1 MKVIFES
8 SNTKEPRIISGDP
21 MKFFVGNKLVNGQFV
36 SVGYL
41 IPQKDPNADKYS
53 PDGSGVP
60 TFGART
66 RKVNIPTNDT
76 EMQAYIQK
84 YADTPFGDA
93 LIAIRMSPKYQAVLK
108 SGDDN
113 KAVPFDLAGCTLI
126 KIGRYNLNWRN
137 HELNAADWSKRGDA
151 VMKLR
156 HKYGFG
162 DFGNWTEDSWHNK
175 PEYKGTGLYPKID
188 SMPDEGRRWPDQPAD
203 DEMTQDDMIEFGRR
217 GRYDGKVDKQAAKY
231 SPVMGDL
238 YMDCNSRIA
247 IRQNLA
253 YSGFGKSFYYF
264 VSENGEMQ
272 EIDSECIHWL
282 HSAYKKVPA
291 AKAPEIAQME
301 ADEAEYV
308 KELAK
313 LERYDAEQIKTLVLD
328 RVLYMVGNIVTPSGA
343 KERIAY
349 VNDVDVYRY
358 YPYLDRNEMH
368 NVLPDWIKESTRDII
383 EMEKEAAAGINESA
397 LPSTENPADATTL
410 WDFMRMYL
418 NIDDNMSWSDAD
430 IKMRDA
436 IAETAKPADMNSIM
450 KLMYAPQFNVE
461 VTEDNGATYYEV
473 TVGSRTETYY
483 LWFTV

>member
-1 MKVIFES
+1 
-8 SNTKEPRIISGDP
+8 
-21 MKFFVGNKLVNGQFV
+21 
-36 SVGYL
+36 
-41 IPQKDPNADKYS
+41 
-53 PDGSGVP
+53 
-60 TFGART
+60 
-66 RKVNIPTNDT
+66 
-76 EMQAYIQK
+76 
-84 YADTPFGDA
+84 
-93 LIAIRMSPKYQAVLK
+93 
-108 SGDDN
+108 
-113 KAVPFDLAGCTLI
+113 
-126 KIGRYNLNWRN
+126 
-137 HELNAADWSKRGDA
+137 
-151 VMKLR
+151 
-156 HKYGFG
+156 
-162 DFGNWTEDSWHNK
+162 
-175 PEYKGTGLYPKID
+175 
-188 SMPDEGRRWPDQPAD
+188 
-203 DEMTQDDMIEFGRR
+203 MTQDDMIEFGRR
-217 GRYDGKVDKQAAKY
+217 GRYDGKVDKQATKY

-238 YMDCNSRIA
+238 YMDRNSRIA

-291 AKAPEIAQME
+291 SKAPEIAQME

-313 LERYDAEQIKTLVLD
+313 LERYDEEQIKTLVLD

-436 IAETAKPADMNSIM
+436 LAETAKPADMNSIM
-450 KLMYAPQFNVE
+450 KLMYTPLFNVE
-461 VTEDNGATYYEV
+461 VTENNGATYYEV
-473 TVGSRTETYY
+473 TVGSRTETYA

>member
-1 MKVIFES
+1 MQVIFES

-41 IPQKDPNADKYS
+41 IPQKDPNSSSYR
-53 PDGSGVP
+53 PDGSSVP
-60 TFGART
+60 TFGAKT
-66 RKVNIPTNDT
+66 QKVNIPSNDA

-84 YADTPFGDA
+84 YAGTAFGNA
-93 LIAIRMSPKYQAVLK
+93 LNAIRMSPKYQAVLK
-108 SGDDN
+108 SGDDT
-113 KAVPFDLAGCTLI
+113 KTVPFDLGGCTLI
-126 KIGRYNLNWRN
+126 KIGRYNLNWRD
-137 HELNAADWSKRGDA
+137 HSHNAADWSKRGDA

-162 DFGNWTEDSWHNK
+162 DFGTWTEDSWHTK
-175 PEYKGTGLYPKID
+175 PEYKGTGLYPRID
-188 SMPDEGRRWPDQPAD
+188 SMTPSEPWPDQPAPED
-203 DEMTQDDMIEFGRR
+203 MTQDDIIEFGRR
-217 GRYDGKVDKQAAKY
+217 GRYDGKVDKQASDKY
-231 SPVMGDL
+231 LPVMGDL
-238 YMDCNSRIA
+238 YMDRNSRIA

-264 VSENGEMQ
+264 ISENGEMQ

-282 HSAYKKVPA
+282 YNAYKKA
-291 AKAPEIAQME
+291 GRGKAPEIIQME

-308 KELAK
+308 KELDK
-313 LERYDAEQIKTLVLD
+313 LEQANNEQIKVMVLD
-328 RVLYMVGNIVTPSGA
+328 RVLYMVGNIVTSTGA

-383 EMEKEAAAGINESA
+383 EMEKEAATGINESA

-418 NIDDNMSWSDAD
+418 NIDGNISWSDAD

-436 IAETAKPADMNSIM
+436 IAETAKPSDMNSIM
-450 KLMYAPQFNVE
+450 KLMYTPHFNVE
-461 VTEDNGATYYEV
+461 VTENNGATYYEV
-473 TVGSRTETYY
+473 TVGSRTETYN
-483 LWFTV
+483 LWFMA